1 MTWEI
6 ALGIFALITF
16 GIAVVTPIIKLNTLV
31 TKLNS
36 SIEYLSKMID
46 KHDIEIHD
54 LREKTK

>member
-36 SIEYLSKMID
+36 SIEFLTKMVD
-46 KHDIEIHD
+46 RHENDIHE

>member
-6 ALGIFALITF
+6 ALGIFALITL

-46 KHDIEIHD
+46 KHDIEIHE
-54 LREKTK
+54 LMEKTK